1 MFRDDNGNPNTST
14 GAGLNL
20 QLQDFVPHTSTESL
34 IYLDD
39 RISIS
44 ATTLCGYLKYAE
56 ETTRCIN
63 SERAISQS
71 EKYTIEKKRRA
82 NTPVEELEEED
93 MKKLREKEEKLREK
107 EKKAEEKAEKDDS
120 SYKTS
125 STSEAESSR

>member
-1 MFRDDNGNPNTST
+1 MFRDDNDNPNTST

-71 EKYTIEKKRRA
+71 EKYTIEKKPRA
-82 NTPVEELEEED
+82 STPVEELEEED
-93 MKKLREKEEKLREK
+93 MKKLREK

>member
-1 MFRDDNGNPNTST
+1 MFRDDNNNPNTSI

-20 QLQDFVPHTSTESL
+20 QLQDFVPDTSNESL

-44 ATTLCGYLKYAE
+44 ANTLCGYLEYAE
-56 ETTRCIN
+56 EKTRCIN
-63 SERAISQS
+63 SERATSQS
-71 EKYTIEKKRRA
+71 AKFTMEKKRRA
-82 NTPVEELEEED
+82 STPVEELEEED
-93 MKKLREKEEKLREK
+93 MKKFREM

>member
-1 MFRDDNGNPNTST
+1 MFRDDDENPNTST
-14 GAGLNL
+14 GAGLKL
-20 QLQDFVPHTSTESL
+20 QLQDFVPDTSNESL

-44 ATTLCGYLKYAE
+44 ANTLCGYLKYAE

-63 SERAISQS
+63 SERAIRQS
-71 EKYTIEKKRRA
+71 AKSTMEKKPRA
-82 NTPVEELEEED
+82 STPVEELEEED
-93 MKKLREKEEKLREK
+93 MKKFREM

-125 STSEAESSR
+125 STSEAESVR

>member
-1 MFRDDNGNPNTST
+1 MFRDNNNNPNTST

-20 QLQDFVPHTSTESL
+20 QLQDFVPDTSTESL

-71 EKYTIEKKRRA
+71 EKYTIEKKPRA
-82 NTPVEELEEED
+82 STPVEELEEED
-93 MKKLREKEEKLREK
+93 MEKLRDK

>member
-1 MFRDDNGNPNTST
+1 MFRDDNNNPNTSI

-20 QLQDFVPHTSTESL
+20 QLQDFVPDTSNESL

-44 ATTLCGYLKYAE
+44 ANTLCGYLKYAE

-63 SERAISQS
+63 SERATSQS
-71 EKYTIEKKRRA
+71 AKSTFGKKRRA
-82 NTPVEELEEED
+82 STPVEELEEED
-93 MKKLREKEEKLREK
+93 MKKLREK

>member
-1 MFRDDNGNPNTST
+1 MFRDNNNNPNTST

-20 QLQDFVPHTSTESL
+20 QLQDFVPDTSTESL

-71 EKYTIEKKRRA
+71 EKYTIEKKPRASRGARGRRH
-82 NTPVEELEEED
+82 
-93 MKKLREKEEKLREK
+93 
-107 EKKAEEKAEKDDS
+107 EKASSKGGKASRKGEKS
-120 SYKTS
+120 RR
-125 STSEAESSR
+125 ESRER